1 MQAPILSDGL
11 HIRPYVD
18 ADIEPFVAAARES
31 VETVGAW
38 MPWCVASYQPED
50 AKAWFDECAA
60 SLSARSAYDMGIFA
74 ADGTTLYGGIAVNQ
88 INWRWNL
95 GNIGYWVRQSCQRRG
110 IALRAVRAIA
120 HFGFSY
126 LKLTRLEIIVAV
138 ENAPSRGVAEK
149 VGATFECIA
158 RNRLVL
164 HEGPIDAAVY
174 SLIPGQ
180 IAE

>member
-11 HIRPYVD
+11 CLRPLVD
-18 ADIEPFVAAARES
+18 SDIEQFVAAALES

-38 MPWCVASYQPED
+38 MPWCVASYKPED
-50 AKAWFDECAA
+50 AKAWFDQCAA
-60 SLSARSAYDMGIFA
+60 SLGARSAYDIGIFST
-74 ADGTTLYGGIAVNQ
+74 DGATLYGGIAVNQ
-88 INWRWNL
+88 INWRWNF
-95 GNIGYWVRQSCQRRG
+95 GNIGYWVRQSRQRQG

-120 HFGFSY
+120 HFGFDY

-138 ENAPSRGVAEK
+138 DNTPSRGVAEK

-164 HEGPIDAAVY
+164 HEKPIDAAVY
-174 SLIPGQ
+174 SLIPRQ
-180 IAE
+180 IAD